1 MESSGPDSGGDE
13 GAPEPQSFNF
23 ERTTPVEIQP
33 TRPAAPPAPA
43 PAPAA
48 FTSPPAPVVIAAPA
62 PVAPAPAPV
71 AASPAPVPAAPAP
84 AHEPRPEW
92 TPAPPNDATREG
104 PRSEP

>member
-1 MESSGPDSGGDE
+1 MEGAGPESGGDE

-23 ERTTPVEIQP
+23 ERTTPVETQP
-33 TRPAAPPAPA
+33 TRPVAPPPQ

-48 FTSPPAPVVIAAPA
+48 FTPP
-62 PVAPAPAPV
+62 
-71 AASPAPVPAAPAP
+71 PAPVPAAPAP